1 MDGTPKG
8 YRGDARWGEEEDDF
22 KEDFGEKFTTP
33 IEENSDVVMQNLD
46 DSGFQLP
53 SAGRPPTACYVSNSS
68 HAADHLAADGS
79 AASAMQ
85 LLNTSKMQP
94 ATTRW

>member
-8 YRGDARWGEEEDDF
+8 YRGDARWGEEEDDL

-33 IEENSDVVMQNLD
+33 IEENGDVVMQNLD
-46 DSGFQLP
+46 DSGFHLAP
-53 SAGRPPTACYVSNSS
+53 AGRPPTACWVYNSN

-79 AASAMQ
+79 AASVMQ
-85 LLNTSKMQP
+85 LLNH
-94 ATTRW
+94 